1 MELSFNFWGR
11 SHCIDTKLT
20 HEVRSHHVQ
29 MALGSENRGVA
40 FTAGDLLDD
49 NVEAAGARDWDIVGS
64 AIVDT

>member
-1 MELSFNFWGR
+1 
-11 SHCIDTKLT
+11 
-20 HEVRSHHVQ
+20 